1 LALHFPRFFSI
12 WRVNFNPLN
21 PFDMPITV
29 DSYNPSGNPAEAEE
43 KKLFDSEALEH
54 MGCKLLAAMLKE
66 LPLQVAEC
74 FTEEGG
80 ERLFFPEAGFIIE
93 EQAHP
98 DPTKEGNVIAV
109 LFDSYQGSGP
119 IVCFEEPE
127 AAADFCRG
135 LYLAN
140 YSTSY

>member
-1 LALHFPRFFSI
+1 MHLPRFFII

-29 DSYNPSGNPAEAEE
+29 DSYNPSGNPAEAGE
-43 KKLFDSEALEH
+43 KTISGVEALEH
-54 MGCKLLAAMLKE
+54 MGCKLMAAMLKE
-66 LPLQVAEC
+66 LPVAVAEC
-74 FTEEGG
+74 FTEDGG
-80 ERLFFPEAGFIIE
+80 ERLSFQEGGFLLE
-93 EQAHP
+93 ETKNP

-119 IVCFEEPE
+119 IVCFEEPK
-127 AAADFCRG
+127 AAADFCKA

>member
-1 LALHFPRFFSI
+1 LHLPRFFSI

-29 DSYNPSGNPAEAEE
+29 DSYNPSGNPAEAGD
-43 KKLFDSEALEH
+43 KTISGVEALEH
-54 MGCKLLAAMLKE
+54 MGYKLLAAMIKE
-66 LPLQVAEC
+66 LPLPVAEC
-74 FTEEGG
+74 FTEDG
-80 ERLFFPEAGFIIE
+80 ERLFFREAGFVIE
-93 EQAHP
+93 EQKHP
-98 DPTKEGNVIAV
+98 DPTKEGNIIAV
-109 LFDSYQGSGP
+109 AFDSYLDSGP